1 MMPRLTVFNQISVDG
16 YFTDAHDDIGWT
28 HQAGD
33 DEEFKEFVEGNASG
47 DGTLLFGR
55 KTYEMMASF
64 WPTPGAAAQ
73 FPVVAAQMNGRPKV
87 VFSRTLAAAGW
98 NNSRLV
104 ADGLVEEVC
113 RMKGEGDQD
122 LTILGSG
129 SVVAQLAAAGLI
141 DEYQMLVF
149 PLVLGT
155 GRTMFDGMKT
165 RLSLRLT
172 QSRGFR
178 NGRMFL
184 VYEPKA

>member
-1 MMPRLTVFNQISVDG
+1 MPRLTVFNQISVDG

-28 HQAGD
+28 HPPDD
-33 DEEFKEFVEGNASG
+33 DEEFREFVEGNASTT
-47 DGTLLFGR
+47 GTLLVGR

-73 FPVVAAQMNGRPKV
+73 FPVVAAKMNGRPKV

-98 NNSRLV
+98 NQTRLV
-104 ADGLVEEVC
+104 ADGLVEEVR
-113 RMKGEGDQD
+113 RMKSAGDQD

-129 SVVAQLAAAGLI
+129 SIVAQLAEVGLI

-149 PLVLGT
+149 PLALGA
-155 GRTMFDGMKT
+155 GRTMFEGLKR
-165 RLSLRLT
+165 RLSLTLT
-172 QSRGFR
+172 RSRGFR

-184 VYEPKA
+184 VYETKA